1 MVSCM
6 QTAMTT
12 PPGTPGTSGGESQ
25 KWDPALY
32 TARASFVHRLAADLV
47 DLLAPRAQERVLDL
61 GCGTGEL
68 TSKIAASG
76 AVVVGLDASPE
87 MIEAARRRAPDL
99 TFVEGDGQALPFS
112 SEFDAV
118 FSNAAL
124 HWMPRAG
131 HVAAGVACSLRPG
144 GRFVAEFGGKGCIG
158 AVSGAVAA
166 ALRGRGQEPGAWLRW
181 YFPDVA
187 EYVGV
192 LSAAGLE
199 VKLAHL
205 FERPTPVEGD
215 EGLRAWLRTFLPLLE
230 DSLGGDWNDFA
241 REVEQRC
248 EPALRREGGWL
259 LDYVRLRVVAVRPRA

>member
-1 MVSCM
+1 
-6 QTAMTT
+6 MTT
-12 PPGTPGTSGGESQ
+12 ASGGTSQ

-32 TARASFVHRLAADLV
+32 SARASFVHRLAADLAT
-47 DLLAPRAQERVLDL
+47 LLAPRPHERVLDL

-76 AVVVGLDASPE
+76 AAVVGFDASRE
-87 MIEAARRRAPDL
+87 MIEAARRRAPEL

-131 HVAAGVACSLRPG
+131 DVAAGIARSLRPG

-158 AVSGAVAA
+158 TVSDAVGA
-166 ALRGRGQEPGAWLRW
+166 ALRSRGQDPGAWLRW

-192 LSAAGLE
+192 LTAARLE

-215 EGLRAWLRTFLPLLE
+215 EGLRVWLRTFLPLLE
-230 DSLGGDWNDFA
+230 AQLGDGWNDFA

-248 EPALRREGGWL
+248 EPALRHEGGWL